1 MTNKNSN
8 DDFTPESVI
17 TLLDAWKR
25 QGYTHSQRIKLLT
38 LYCGMIKWMTAEGFY
53 PMAFFYEISK
63 YFHASST
70 SDFVNRI
77 MKAEGFGYIWDAEEH
92 TARHLMAFFSP
103 LRYQPHSKS
112 ESGMGNIYH
121 INNMNRENNN
131 ITKNDII
138 YHHIDSKS
146 ESGMSEKNETD
157 YDVKAAVEGF
167 IHKICTEEADYKIFV
182 EPLNKRTELMMPEL
196 HMVTTEKLPV
206 NMATKR
212 YLGHYLADYFM
223 AQGKNFMN
231 HTYEGQKI
239 WLSRVLD
246 KMPAQRNIA
255 RAVNDVR
262 MELNKNRSELR
273 RQHRPLSPYEYQDQA
288 SGQRFY
294 DFIDPKDGSQKTEP
308 IPRDAEKRP
317 SATARWN
324 KFTKEWKL

>member
-25 QGYTHSQRIKLLT
+25 QGNSHCQMLKLLT
-38 LYCGMIKWMTAEGFY
+38 LYCGVTKWMTPEGAY
-53 PMAFFYEISK
+53 PSAFFYEMSR
-63 YFHASST
+63 YFHISST
-70 SDFVNRI
+70 KEFIKKITS
-77 MKAEGFGYIWDAEEH
+77 AEGFGLIWDAEEH
-92 TARHLMAFFSP
+92 TPNHLVAFFTP
-103 LRYQPHSKS
+103 IRYHPQSTVDS
-112 ESGMGNIYH
+112 RVGNIYN
-121 INNMNRENNN
+121 INNINTENNN

-138 YHHIDSKS
+138 YHNTQPTVDSRLQKKPD
-146 ESGMSEKNETD
+146 ED
-157 YDVKAAVEGF
+157 VDVKAAVEGF

-182 EPLNKRTELMMPEL
+182 EPINKRTELMMPEL

-206 NMATKR
+206 NLATKR
-212 YLGHYLADYFM
+212 YLGHYLAGYFM
-223 AQGKNFMN
+223 TQGKNFVKR
-231 HTYEGQKI
+231 TYEGQKI

-246 KMPAQRNIA
+246 KMPAQRNIE
-255 RAVNDVR
+255 RAVSDVR

-294 DFIDPKDGSQKTEP
+294 DFIDPKDGCQKTEA
-308 IPRDAEKRP
+308 IPPEAEKRP

-324 KFTKEWKL
+324 KFAKEWKL

>member
-38 LYCGMIKWMTAEGFY
+38 LYCGMIKWMTAEGF
-53 PMAFFYEISK
+53 
-63 YFHASST
+63 
-70 SDFVNRI
+70 
-77 MKAEGFGYIWDAEEH
+77 GYIWDAEEH

-112 ESGMGNIYH
+112 ESGMGNIYN

-167 IHKICTEEADYKIFV
+167 IHKICT
-182 EPLNKRTELMMPEL
+182 
-196 HMVTTEKLPV
+196 
-206 NMATKR
+206 
-212 YLGHYLADYFM
+212 
-223 AQGKNFMN
+223 
-231 HTYEGQKI
+231 
-239 WLSRVLD
+239 
-246 KMPAQRNIA
+246 
-255 RAVNDVR
+255 
-262 MELNKNRSELR
+262 
-273 RQHRPLSPYEYQDQA
+273 
-288 SGQRFY
+288 
-294 DFIDPKDGSQKTEP
+294 
-308 IPRDAEKRP
+308 
-317 SATARWN
+317 
-324 KFTKEWKL
+324 